1 MYPRAGHNTNS
12 KKRSMG
18 TGVTIKCPDCG
29 FEWDM
34 YYGTDENGERV
45 KNPYTAKKC
54 PQCGCEHPDPVAE
67 FEWE

>member
-1 MYPRAGHNTNS
+1 
-12 KKRSMG
+12 MG

-34 YYGTDENGERV
+34 FYGTDENGEKV